1 MLGALG
7 ILVPEVLEKYAGIEF
22 GVRTC
27 HYLKF
32 ALLANPA
39 PLTSTD
45 GRPFTN
51 PV

>member
-27 HYLKF
+27 HQ
-32 ALLANPA
+32 LAIAGLPC
-39 PLTSTD
+39 TVD
-45 GRPFTN
+45 
-51 PV
+51 